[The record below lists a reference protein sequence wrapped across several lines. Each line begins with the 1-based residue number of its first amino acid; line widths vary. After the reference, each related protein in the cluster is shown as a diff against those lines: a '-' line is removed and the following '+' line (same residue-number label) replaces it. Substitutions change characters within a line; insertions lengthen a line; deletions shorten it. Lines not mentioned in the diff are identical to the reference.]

1 LSAAGSALTQPLA
14 MNKKGQKYDEAEAP
28 HIVKKREMQDGIAFY
43 HFPNPKVLRFSQFF
57 HSPGDYFFSA

>member
-1 LSAAGSALTQPLA
+1 
-14 MNKKGQKYDEAEAP
+14 MYEKGQKDDEADAP
-28 HIVKKREMQDGIAFY
+28 HIVKKREMQYGIAFC